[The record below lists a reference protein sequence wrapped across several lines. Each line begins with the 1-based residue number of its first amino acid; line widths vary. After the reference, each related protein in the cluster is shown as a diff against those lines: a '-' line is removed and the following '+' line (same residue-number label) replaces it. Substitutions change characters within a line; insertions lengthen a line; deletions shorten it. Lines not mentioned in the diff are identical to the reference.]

1 MVRWFTTLSQKTPQ
15 KNLLFF
21 VLYYQ
26 QKTGQANKCVNFIQK
41 APQKELVILR
51 LMGVVLRKG
60 QVGILIV
67 SNIKYLR
74 R

>member
-1 MVRWFTTLSQKTPQ
+1 LS
-15 KNLLFF
+15 FI
-21 VLYYQ
+21 LYYQ
-26 QKTGQANKCVNFIQK
+26 QKTDQANKCVNSIQK

-67 SNIKYLR
+67 RKGMQWKKTGYIQYTPVT
-74 R
+74 